1 MQKYILKTSQLR
13 VHSYHILKISE
24 ILASMLLCNKEE
36 HEFNFELSLK
46 LGLNIALFTTVQIL
60 LTGLNNRNSTCRNIF
75 LCLYIPYDYSY

>member
-1 MQKYILKTSQLR
+1 MQKYILKTSQPR

-24 ILASMLLCNKEE
+24 ILASILLCNKEE

-46 LGLNIALFTTVQIL
+46 LGLNISFFSTVQIL

-75 LCLYIPYDYSY
+75 PCLCDSV